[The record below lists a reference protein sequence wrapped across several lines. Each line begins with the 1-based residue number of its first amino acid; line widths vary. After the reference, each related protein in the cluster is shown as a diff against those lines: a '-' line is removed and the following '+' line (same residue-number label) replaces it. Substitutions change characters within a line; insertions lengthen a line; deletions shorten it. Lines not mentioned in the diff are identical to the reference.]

1 MGCSSSSGA
10 SHGWERKG
18 VLRDGT
24 EVWEMLVKLQH
35 APLEGDSPSRV
46 RITKCGDE
54 ELVVLTEVENS
65 FLQRKLLSLGHRRR
79 SGDYDVQVGDIIL
92 EVNGRISK
100 KHILD
105 ELSASHLHMRL
116 QRRVAKQPLRRQP
129 EEPDRGKQI
138 VSMEVQGTLA
148 DGSFRSKSCP
158 ENSTASSLRSSSSSL
173 SL

>member
-65 FLQRKLLSLGHRRR
+65 FLQRKLLALGHRPP
-79 SGDYDVQVGDIIL
+79 SHDYDVQVGDIIL
-92 EVNGRISK
+92 EVNGRIGA
-100 KHILD
+100 KHILH

-116 QRRVAKQPLRRQP
+116 QRRVAKPSPQPQQP
-129 EEPDRGKQI
+129 EKPARVKLISVEIPETSAGTSRRTGPDESI
-138 VSMEVQGTLA
+138 
-148 DGSFRSKSCP
+148 
-158 ENSTASSLRSSSSSL
+158 ASSLRSSSATSL